1 LGWRLLR
8 RLVGLGLTVLVVS
21 FLTYAGLTYAP
32 GDAAEALLGE
42 HATAEQVQALRQQ
55 MGLDAPLPSRYGRYM
70 AAAVGRGD
78 LGRSLVSGRRVS
90 DLVLERLP
98 LTLLLALT
106 SITLAAVGG
115 LAIGLFS
122 ASRHGSR
129 LDLVLTGTTVLGLAL
144 PSYWVA
150 LLLVML
156 FSLQLRLLPVFGS
169 GTPAHMV
176 LPAVT
181 LALPTAAVVGRI
193 SRANVLESLH
203 ADYVRTALAKGLT
216 SRRALLHHVIPNSLI
231 PTITLLGLS
240 LGHLI
245 GGAFIVETIF
255 AWPGLGRLTVQAIFD
270 RDIPV
275 VMGAV
280 LVVAPLCL
288 AINLGV
294 DLLQAALDPRLRHEA
309 L

>member
-1 LGWRLLR
+1 MGWRLLR